1 VEREGLFFYGSDNKN
16 MGHTYIED
24 ISDFVN
30 EEVEIR
36 GWVYNKRSSGKI
48 RFLMVRDG
56 TGIIQGVA
64 TEDDTEPESFSVLE
78 DLNQESS
85 VIVKGKV
92 REDSRAPIGYELTIG
107 SVEVVGD
114 SKDYPITPK
123 SHGTDFLLGNRH
135 LWIRSSKQWAILR
148 IRAEVMKSIEDYL
161 WEKGFLRF
169 DAPIFTPSA
178 CEGTTTLFEVDY
190 FGEPAYLSQSGQLYC
205 EATAAAFGKVYC
217 FGPAF
222 RAEKSKTRRHLTEFW
237 QVEPEMAFAH
247 LDDSIELASGM
258 IDYIIKRVLDNR
270 KRELE
275 VLERDLSP
283 LEAVKL
289 PYPRIRYEDA
299 VKKVNELGES
309 MNPGDDF
316 GAPQETVLGNSYD
329 SPLVVTHFPR
339 EIKAFYMRKEP
350 ENENSTLSFDI
361 LAPEGYG
368 EIVGG
373 GEREFEESKLN
384 KEIKERGLPEGAF
397 KWYLDLRK
405 YGSVPHA
412 GFGLGVERA
421 VAWLCGISHIRQTI
435 PFPRTL
441 GRAYP

>member
-1 VEREGLFFYGSDNKN
+1 MKYAYVEN
-16 MGHTYIED
+16 IA
-24 ISDFVN
+24 DFVDK
-30 EEVEIR
+30 EVEIR

-48 RFLMVRDG
+48 QFLMIRDG

-64 TEDDTEPESFSVLE
+64 NEKDTDPESFSLME
-78 DLNQESS
+78 NLSQESS
-85 VIVKGKV
+85 VIVRGKV
-92 REDSRAPIGYELTIG
+92 REDKRSPIGYELSIG
-107 SVEVVGD
+107 SVEVIGGSD
-114 SKDYPITPK
+114 EYPITPK
-123 SHGTDFLLGNRH
+123 SHGVDFLLGKRH

-148 IRAEVMKSIEDYL
+148 IRAEVVKAVEDYL
-161 WEKGFLRF
+161 WESGFLRF

-205 EATAAAFGKVYC
+205 EATAAAFGRVYC

-237 QVEPEMAFAH
+237 QVEPEIAYAH
-247 LDDSIELASGM
+247 MGDSIELASEM
-258 IDYIIKRVLDNR
+258 IECVVGRVLINR
-270 KRELE
+270 GRELE
-275 VLERDLSP
+275 ILERDVSLLKKIKIP
-283 LEAVKL
+283 F
-289 PYPRIRYEDA
+289 PQIRYEDA

-309 MNPGDDF
+309 MSFGDDF
-316 GAPQETVLGNSYD
+316 GAPQETILGKSYD
-329 SPLVVTHFPR
+329 SPLIVTHFPR

-350 ENENSTLSFDI
+350 GNEEATLSFDI

-373 GEREFEESKLN
+373 GEREFEEVKLK
-384 KEIKERGLPEGAF
+384 KEIKERKLPEDAF
-397 KWYLDLRK
+397 KWYIDLRK

-412 GFGLGVERA
+412 GFGLGIERTL
-421 VAWLCGISHIRQTI
+421 AWICGISHIRQTV

>member
-1 VEREGLFFYGSDNKN
+1 MKY
-16 MGHTYIED
+16 TYIEN
-24 ISDFVN
+24 IADFVDKQ
-30 EEVEIR
+30 VEIR

-48 RFLMVRDG
+48 QFLMVRDG

-64 TEDDTEPESFSVLE
+64 TKEDTDPESFSLMS
-78 DLNQESS
+78 DLDQESS
-85 VIVKGKV
+85 VIVRGKV
-92 REDSRAPIGYELTIG
+92 REDKRAPIGYELSIG
-107 SVEVVGD
+107 SLEVVGE

-123 SHGTDFLLGNRH
+123 SHGVDFLLQNRH
-135 LWIRSSKQWAILR
+135 IWIRSSKQWAILR
-148 IRAEVMKSIEDYL
+148 IRAEVVKAVEDYL
-161 WEKGFLRF
+161 WERGFMRF

-205 EATAAAFGKVYC
+205 EATAAAFGRVYC

-237 QVEPEMAFAH
+237 QVEPEIAYAH

-258 IDYIIKRVLDNR
+258 IEYLIKRVLVNR

-275 VLERDLSP
+275 VLERDVSILERVKSP
-283 LEAVKL
+283 F
-289 PYPRIRYEDA
+289 PRLRYEEA
-299 VKKVNELGES
+299 VKKVNELGEK
-309 MNPGDDF
+309 MNFGEDF
-316 GAPQETVLGNSYD
+316 GAPQETVLGKSYD
-329 SPLVVTHFPR
+329 SPVVVTHFPG
-339 EIKAFYMRKEP
+339 EIKAFYMRKEAG
-350 ENENSTLSFDI
+350 NEEVTLSFDI

-373 GEREFEESKLN
+373 GEREFEAEKLK
-384 KEIKERGLPEGAF
+384 KEIKERKLGEEAF
-397 KWYLDLRK
+397 KWYIDLRE

-412 GFGLGVERA
+412 GFGLGIERT

>member
-1 VEREGLFFYGSDNKN
+1 ME
-16 MGHTYIED
+16 HTYIEK
-24 ISDFVN
+24 IADFVDKQ
-30 EEVEIR
+30 VEIR

-48 RFLMVRDG
+48 QFLMVRDG

-64 TEDDTEPESFSVLE
+64 TEEDTDPKSFSLMS
-78 DLNQESS
+78 DLDQESS
-85 VIVKGKV
+85 VIVRGKV
-92 REDSRAPIGYELTIG
+92 REDKRAPIGYELSI
-107 SVEVVGD
+107 SSLEVVGG
-114 SKDYPITPK
+114 SKDYPIT
-123 SHGTDFLLGNRH
+123 
-135 LWIRSSKQWAILR
+135 R
-148 IRAEVMKSIEDYL
+148 IRAEVVKAVEDYL
-161 WEKGFLRF
+161 WERGFLRF

-237 QVEPEMAFAH
+237 QVEPEMAYAN

-258 IDYIIKRVLDNR
+258 IEYLINRVLINR

-275 VLERDLSP
+275 VLERDVSAFKSIKAP
-283 LEAVKL
+283 F
-289 PYPRIRYEDA
+289 PRIRYEEA

-309 MNPGDDF
+309 MNFGEDF
-316 GAPQETVLGNSYD
+316 GAPQETVLGKSYD
-329 SPLVVTHFPR
+329 SPVVVTHFPS
-339 EIKAFYMRKEP
+339 EIKAFYMRKESG
-350 ENENSTLSFDI
+350 NEEVTLSYDI

-373 GEREFEESKLN
+373 GEREFEEDKLK
-384 KEIKERGLPEGAF
+384 KEIKERRLPEDAF

-412 GFGLGVERA
+412 GFGLGIERT
-421 VAWLCGISHIRQTI
+421 VAWLCGIEHIRQTI

>member
-1 VEREGLFFYGSDNKN
+1 MDC
-16 MGHTYIED
+16 TYIEN
-24 ISDFVN
+24 IAEFVDKQ
-30 EEVEIR
+30 VEIR

-64 TEDDTEPESFSVLE
+64 TEQDTESESFSLME
-78 DLNQESS
+78 NLNQESS
-85 VIVKGKV
+85 VIVRGKV
-92 REDSRAPIGYELTIG
+92 REDKRSPIGYELSIG
-107 SVEVVGD
+107 SVELVGN
-114 SKDYPITPK
+114 SEDYPITPK

-135 LWIRSSKQWAILR
+135 IWIRSSKQWAILR
-148 IRAEVMKSIEDYL
+148 IRAEVMKAVEDYL

-237 QVEPEMAFAH
+237 QIEPEIAYAH
-247 LDDSIELASGM
+247 MDDSIELAIGM
-258 IDYIIKRVLDNR
+258 IEYVIKRVLNNR

-275 VLERDLSP
+275 VLERDVSFLKVIKTP
-283 LEAVKL
+283 F
-289 PYPRIRYEDA
+289 PRIRYEDA
-299 VKKVNELGES
+299 VKKVNELGET
-309 MNPGDDF
+309 MDVGEDF
-316 GAPQETVLGNSYD
+316 GAPQETVLGKNYD
-329 SPLVVTHFPR
+329 SPLIVTHFPS

-350 ENENSTLSFDI
+350 GNEEATLSFDI

-373 GEREFEESKLN
+373 GEREFEEATLK
-384 KEIKERGLPEGAF
+384 KEIKERELPEDAF

-412 GFGLGVERA
+412 GFGLGIERT

>member
-1 VEREGLFFYGSDNKN
+1 MK
-16 MGHTYIED
+16 HTYIEN
-24 ISDFVN
+24 IADFVDKQ
-30 EEVEIR
+30 VEIR

-48 RFLMVRDG
+48 QFLLVRDG

-64 TEDDTEPESFSVLE
+64 TEEDTEPESFSLVG
-78 DLNQESS
+78 DLDQESS
-85 VIVKGKV
+85 VIVRGKV
-92 REDSRAPIGYELTIG
+92 REDKRAPIGYELSIG
-107 SVEVVGD
+107 SLEIVGEC
-114 SKDYPITPK
+114 KDYPITPK
-123 SHGTDFLLGNRH
+123 SHGVDFLLSNRH
-135 LWIRSSKQWAILR
+135 IWIRSSKQWAILR
-148 IRAEVMKSIEDYL
+148 IRAEVVKAVEDYL
-161 WEKGFLRF
+161 WERGFLRF

-237 QVEPEMAFAH
+237 QVEPEIAYAH

-258 IDYIIKRVLDNR
+258 IEYVIRRVLINR
-270 KRELE
+270 RRELE
-275 VLERDLSP
+275 VLERDISLIEHIKAP
-283 LEAVKL
+283 FPK
-289 PYPRIRYEDA
+289 IRYEEA

-309 MNPGDDF
+309 MKFGEDF
-316 GAPQETVLGNSYD
+316 GAPQETVLGKSYD
-329 SPLVVTHFPR
+329 SPVVVTHFPR
-339 EIKAFYMRKEP
+339 EIKAFYMRKESG
-350 ENENSTLSFDI
+350 NEGVTLSFDI

-373 GEREFEESKLN
+373 GEREFEVEKLK
-384 KEIKERGLPEGAF
+384 KEIEERGLPEDAF
-397 KWYLDLRK
+397 KWYIDLRK

-412 GFGLGVERA
+412 GFGLGIERT
-421 VAWLCGISHIRQTI
+421 VAWICGTGHIRQTI

-441 GRAYP
+441 GRVYP

>member
-1 VEREGLFFYGSDNKN
+1 MEREGLFFYGSDNKN

>member
-1 VEREGLFFYGSDNKN
+1 MDC
-16 MGHTYIED
+16 TYIEN
-24 ISDFVN
+24 IAEFVDKQ
-30 EEVEIR
+30 VEIR

-64 TEDDTEPESFSVLE
+64 TEQDTESESFSLME
-78 DLNQESS
+78 NLNQESS
-85 VIVKGKV
+85 VIVRGKV
-92 REDSRAPIGYELTIG
+92 REDKRAPIGYELSIG
-107 SVEVVGD
+107 SVELVGN
-114 SKDYPITPK
+114 SEDYPITPK
-123 SHGTDFLLGNRH
+123 SHGTDFLLQNRH
-135 LWIRSSKQWAILR
+135 IWIRSSKQWAILR
-148 IRAEVMKSIEDYL
+148 IRAEVVKAVEDYL

-237 QVEPEMAFAH
+237 QIEPEIAYAH
-247 LDDSIELASGM
+247 MDDSIELAIGM
-258 IDYIIKRVLDNR
+258 IEYVIKRVLNNR

-275 VLERDLSP
+275 VLERDVSFLKVIKTP
-283 LEAVKL
+283 F
-289 PYPRIRYEDA
+289 PRIRYEDA
-299 VKKVNELGES
+299 VKKVNELGET
-309 MNPGDDF
+309 MDVGEDF
-316 GAPQETVLGNSYD
+316 GAPQETVLGKNYD
-329 SPLVVTHFPR
+329 SPLIVTHFPR

-350 ENENSTLSFDI
+350 GNEEATLSFDI

-373 GEREFEESKLN
+373 GEREFEEEILK
-384 KEIKERGLPEGAF
+384 KEIKERELPEDAF

-412 GFGLGVERA
+412 GFGLGIERT

>member
-1 VEREGLFFYGSDNKN
+1 MKIA
-16 MGHTYIED
+16 YIEK
-24 ISDFVN
+24 IADFVDK
-30 EEVEIR
+30 EVEIR

-48 RFLMVRDG
+48 RFLLVRDG

-64 TEDDTEPESFSVLE
+64 TKDDTEPESFSRME
-78 DLNQESS
+78 SLNQESS
-85 VIVKGKV
+85 VIVRGKV
-92 REDSRAPIGYELTIG
+92 REDKRAPIGYELSIN
-107 SVEVVGD
+107 SLEIVGE
-114 SKDYPITPK
+114 SEDYPITPK
-123 SHGTDFLLGNRH
+123 SHGVDFLLQNRH
-135 LWIRSSKQWAILR
+135 IWIRSSQQWAILR
-148 IRAEVMKSIEDYL
+148 IRAEVVKAVEDYL
-161 WEKGFLRF
+161 WERGFLRF

-237 QVEPEMAFAH
+237 QVEPEIAFAH

-258 IDYIIKRVLDNR
+258 IEYVIERVLINR
-270 KRELE
+270 NRELE
-275 VLERDLSP
+275 VLERDVSL
-283 LEAVKL
+283 LESINA
-289 PYPRIRYEDA
+289 PFPAIRYKDA

-309 MNPGDDF
+309 MDFGEDF
-316 GAPQETVLGNSYD
+316 GAPQETILGKNYD

-350 ENENSTLSFDI
+350 GNEEVTLSFDI

-373 GEREFEESKLN
+373 GEREFDESVLK
-384 KEIKERGLPEGAF
+384 KEIKERKLPEDAF
-397 KWYLDLRK
+397 KWYIDLRE
-405 YGSVPHA
+405 YGTVPHS
-412 GFGLGVERA
+412 GFGLGIERT
-421 VAWLCGISHIRQTI
+421 VAWLCGIRHIRQTI

>member
-1 VEREGLFFYGSDNKN
+1 MDC
-16 MGHTYIED
+16 TYIEN
-24 ISDFVN
+24 IAEFVDKK
-30 EEVEIR
+30 VEIR

-64 TEDDTEPESFSVLE
+64 TENDTEPESFSIME
-78 DLNQESS
+78 NLNQESS
-85 VIVKGKV
+85 IIVRGKV
-92 REDSRAPIGYELTIG
+92 REDKRAPIGYELSIG
-107 SVEVVGD
+107 SVELVGG
-114 SKDYPITPK
+114 SEDYPITPK
-123 SHGTDFLLGNRH
+123 SHGVDFLLQNRH
-135 LWIRSSKQWAILR
+135 IWIRSSKQWAILR
-148 IRAEVMKSIEDYL
+148 IRAEVVKAVEDYL
-161 WEKGFLRF
+161 WEKGFLRL

-190 FGEPAYLSQSGQLYC
+190 FGTPVYLSQSGQLYC

-237 QVEPEMAFAH
+237 QIEPEIAYAH

-258 IDYIIKRVLDNR
+258 IEYLIKRVLDNR

-275 VLERDLSP
+275 VLERDISL
-283 LEAVKL
+283 LESIKT
-289 PYPRIRYEDA
+289 PFPRIRYEDA
-299 VKKVNELGES
+299 VKKVNELGET
-309 MNPGDDF
+309 MDVGEDF
-316 GAPQETVLGNSYD
+316 GAPQETVLGKNYD
-329 SPLVVTHFPR
+329 SPLIVTHFPR

-350 ENENSTLSFDI
+350 GNEEATLSFDI

-373 GEREFEESKLN
+373 GEREFEEAKLK
-384 KEIKERGLPEGAF
+384 KEIKERKLPEDAF
-397 KWYLDLRK
+397 KWYIDLRK

-412 GFGLGVERA
+412 GFGLGIERT

>member
-1 VEREGLFFYGSDNKN
+1 MEW
-16 MGHTYIED
+16 TYIED
-24 ISDFVN
+24 ISGFVGKQ
-30 EEVEIR
+30 VEIR

-48 RFLMVRDG
+48 KFLLVRDG

-64 TEDDTEPESFSVLE
+64 TEKDTEPESFLVME
-78 DLNQESS
+78 NLNQESS
-85 VIVKGKV
+85 VIVRGEV
-92 REDSRAPIGYELTIG
+92 REDKRAPIGYELSIG
-107 SVEVVGD
+107 SVELVGD
-114 SKDYPITPK
+114 SENYPITPK
-123 SHGTDFLLGNRH
+123 SHGPDFLLGNRH
-135 LWIRSSKQWAILR
+135 IWIRSSKQWAILR
-148 IRAEVMKSIEDYL
+148 IRAEVVKAVEDYL
-161 WEKGFLRF
+161 WERGFLKF

-190 FGEPAYLSQSGQLYC
+190 FGTPVYLSQSGQLYC
-205 EATAAAFGKVYC
+205 EATAAAFGRVYC

-237 QVEPEMAFAH
+237 QVEPEIAYAH

-258 IDYIIKRVLDNR
+258 IEYVLKRVLDNR

-275 VLERDLSP
+275 VLERNISL
-283 LEAVKL
+283 LESIEA
-289 PYPRIRYEDA
+289 PFPRIRYEDA
-299 VKKVNELGES
+299 VKKVNELGEP
-309 MNPGDDF
+309 MNLGEDF

-329 SPLVVTHFPR
+329 SPIVVTHFPR
-339 EIKAFYMRKEP
+339 EIKAFYMRKESG
-350 ENENSTLSFDI
+350 NKGATLSFDI

-373 GEREFEESKLN
+373 GEREFEEGKL
-384 KEIKERGLPEGAF
+384 KQEIKERGLPEDAF

-412 GFGLGVERA
+412 GFGLGIERT
-421 VAWLCGISHIRQTI
+421 VAWLSGTKHIRETI

-441 GRAYP
+441 GRVYP

>member
-1 VEREGLFFYGSDNKN
+1 ME
-16 MGHTYIED
+16 HTYIED
-24 ISDFVN
+24 IADFVDK
-30 EEVEIR
+30 EVEIR

-48 RFLMVRDG
+48 QFLMVRDG

-64 TEDDTEPESFSVLE
+64 TKEDTDLKSFSLID
-78 DLNQESS
+78 DLDQESS
-85 VIVKGKV
+85 VIVRGKV
-92 REDSRAPIGYELTIG
+92 REDKRAPIGYELSIG
-107 SVEVVGD
+107 SVEVVGG
-114 SKDYPITPK
+114 SEDYPITPK
-123 SHGTDFLLGNRH
+123 SHGVDFLLQNRH
-135 LWIRSSKQWAILR
+135 IWIRSSKQWAILR
-148 IRAEVMKSIEDYL
+148 VRAEVVKAVEDYL
-161 WEKGFLRF
+161 WERGFLRF

-205 EATAAAFGKVYC
+205 EATAAAFGRVYC

-222 RAEKSKTRRHLTEFW
+222 RAEKTKTRRHLTEFW
-237 QVEPEMAFAH
+237 QIEPEIAYAH

-258 IDYIIKRVLDNR
+258 IVYVIKRVLDNR

-275 VLERDLSP
+275 ILERDISL
-283 LEAVKL
+283 LESVKA
-289 PYPRIRYEDA
+289 PFPRMRYEDA

-309 MNPGDDF
+309 MNFGEDF
-316 GAPQETVLGNSYD
+316 GAPQETVLGKNFD
-329 SPLVVTHFPR
+329 SPLVVTNFPR

-350 ENENSTLSFDI
+350 GNEEVTLSFDI

-373 GEREFEESKLN
+373 GEREFEEEKLK
-384 KEIKERGLPEGAF
+384 KEIKERGLPGDAF
-397 KWYLDLRK
+397 NWYIDLRK

-412 GFGLGVERA
+412 GFGLGIERTI
-421 VAWLCGISHIRQTI
+421 AWLCGISHIRQTI

>member
-1 VEREGLFFYGSDNKN
+1 MKY
-16 MGHTYIED
+16 TYIEN
-24 ISDFVN
+24 IADFVDK
-30 EEVEIR
+30 EVEIR

-48 RFLMVRDG
+48 QFLMVRDG

-64 TEDDTEPESFSVLE
+64 TEKDTEPESFSLM
-78 DLNQESS
+78 DNLDQESS
-85 VIVKGKV
+85 VIVRGRV
-92 REDSRAPIGYELTIG
+92 REDKRAPIGYELSIG
-107 SVEVVGD
+107 SLEVVGE

-123 SHGTDFLLGNRH
+123 SHGVDFLLQNRH
-135 LWIRSSKQWAILR
+135 IWIRSSKQWAILR
-148 IRAEVMKSIEDYL
+148 IRAEVVKAVEDYL
-161 WEKGFLRF
+161 WERGFMRF

-205 EATAAAFGKVYC
+205 EATASAFGRVYC

-237 QVEPEMAFAH
+237 QVEPEIAYAH

-258 IDYIIKRVLDNR
+258 IEYLIERVLINR

-275 VLERDLSP
+275 VLERNISLLEGIKSP
-283 LEAVKL
+283 F
-289 PYPRIRYEDA
+289 PRIRYKDA

-309 MNPGDDF
+309 MNFGEDF
-316 GAPQETVLGNSYD
+316 GAPQETVIGKNYD
-329 SPLVVTHFPR
+329 SPVVVTHFPR

-350 ENENSTLSFDI
+350 GNEELTLSFDI

-373 GEREFEESKLN
+373 GEREFEAEKL
-384 KEIKERGLPEGAF
+384 KREIKERGLGEDAF
-397 KWYLDLRK
+397 KWYIDLRK

-412 GFGLGVERA
+412 GFGLGIERT
-421 VAWLCGISHIRQTI
+421 VAWLCGITHIRQTI

>member
-16 MGHTYIED
+16 MGHTYIEN

-148 IRAEVMKSIEDYL
+148 IRAEVIKSIEDYL

-289 PYPRIRYEDA
+289 PYPRIKYEDA

-329 SPLVVTHFPR
+329 SPLVVTHFPK

-350 ENENSTLSFDI
+350 GNEDSTLSFDI

-384 KEIKERGLPEGAF
+384 KEIKERGLPEDAF

>member
-1 VEREGLFFYGSDNKN
+1 MKY
-16 MGHTYIED
+16 TYIEN
-24 ISDFVN
+24 IADFVDK
-30 EEVEIR
+30 EVEIR
-36 GWVYNKRSSGKI
+36 GWVYNRRSSGKI
-48 RFLMVRDG
+48 QFLMVRDG

-64 TEDDTEPESFSVLE
+64 TKEDTDPESFSLMG
-78 DLNQESS
+78 DLDQESS
-85 VIVKGKV
+85 VIVRGKV
-92 REDSRAPIGYELTIG
+92 REDKRAPIGYELSIG
-107 SVEVVGD
+107 SVEVVGG

-123 SHGTDFLLGNRH
+123 SHGVDFLLGNRH
-135 LWIRSSKQWAILR
+135 IWIRSSKQWAILR
-148 IRAEVMKSIEDYL
+148 IRAEVVKAVEDYL
-161 WEKGFLRF
+161 WEKGFMRF

-205 EATAAAFGKVYC
+205 EATAAAFGRVYC

-237 QVEPEMAFAH
+237 QVEPEIAYAH

-258 IDYIIKRVLDNR
+258 IEYLIKRILMNR

-275 VLERDLSP
+275 VLERDVSLLERVKSP
-283 LEAVKL
+283 F
-289 PYPRIRYEDA
+289 PRLRYEEA
-299 VKKVNELGES
+299 VKKVNELGET
-309 MNPGDDF
+309 MNFGEDF
-316 GAPQETVLGNSYD
+316 GAPQETVIGKSYD
-329 SPLVVTHFPR
+329 SPVVVTHFPG
-339 EIKAFYMRKEP
+339 EIKAFYMRKEAG
-350 ENENSTLSFDI
+350 NEEATLSFDI

-373 GEREFEESKLN
+373 GEREFEADKLN
-384 KEIKERGLPEGAF
+384 KEIKERGLGEEAF
-397 KWYLDLRK
+397 KWYIDLRK

-412 GFGLGVERA
+412 GFGLGIERT

>member
-1 VEREGLFFYGSDNKN
+1 MEY
-16 MGHTYIED
+16 TYIEN
-24 ISDFVN
+24 IADFVDK
-30 EEVEIR
+30 EVEIR

-48 RFLMVRDG
+48 QFLMVRDG

-64 TEDDTEPESFSVLE
+64 TEKDTEPESFTIMGNL
-78 DLNQESS
+78 DQESS
-85 VIVKGKV
+85 VIVRGRV
-92 REDSRAPIGYELTIG
+92 REDKRAPIGYELSIG
-107 SVEVVGD
+107 SVEVVGG

-123 SHGTDFLLGNRH
+123 SHGVDFLLQNRH
-135 LWIRSSKQWAILR
+135 IWIRSSKQWAILR
-148 IRAEVMKSIEDYL
+148 IRAEVVKAVEDYL
-161 WEKGFLRF
+161 WKKGFMRF

-205 EATAAAFGKVYC
+205 EATAAAFGRVYC

-237 QVEPEMAFAH
+237 QVEPEIAYAH
-247 LDDSIELASGM
+247 LDDSIELAGGM
-258 IDYIIKRVLDNR
+258 IEYLIERVLINR

-275 VLERDLSP
+275 VLERDLSL
-283 LEAVKL
+283 LERVKA
-289 PYPRIRYEDA
+289 PFPRIRYEDA

-309 MNPGDDF
+309 MNFGEDF
-316 GAPQETVLGNSYD
+316 GAPQETVIGKNYD
-329 SPLVVTHFPR
+329 SPVVVTHFPG
-339 EIKAFYMRKEP
+339 EIKAFYMRREP
-350 ENENSTLSFDI
+350 GNEELTLSFDI

-373 GEREFEESKLN
+373 GEREFEEEKL
-384 KEIKERGLPEGAF
+384 KREIKERGLGEDAF
-397 KWYLDLRK
+397 KWYVDLRK

-412 GFGLGVERA
+412 GFGLGIERT

-441 GRAYP
+441 GRVYP

>member
-16 MGHTYIED
+16 MGHTYIEN

-148 IRAEVMKSIEDYL
+148 IRAEVIKSIEDYL

-258 IDYIIKRVLDNR
+258 IGYIIGRVLDNR

-309 MNPGDDF
+309 MNLGDDF
-316 GAPQETVLGNSYD
+316 GAPQETVLGNSYG

-350 ENENSTLSFDI
+350 ENEGATLSFDI

-384 KEIKERGLPEGAF
+384 KEIKERGLPEDAF
-397 KWYLDLRK
+397 KWYIDLRK

-412 GFGLGVERA
+412 GFGLGVERTI
-421 VAWLCGISHIRQTI
+421 AWVCGISHIRQTI

>member
-1 VEREGLFFYGSDNKN
+1 MEY
-16 MGHTYIED
+16 TYIEN
-24 ISDFVN
+24 IADFVDKQ
-30 EEVEIR
+30 VEIR

-48 RFLMVRDG
+48 QFLMVRDG

-64 TEDDTEPESFSVLE
+64 TKEDTDPESFSLMS
-78 DLNQESS
+78 DLDQESS
-85 VIVKGKV
+85 VIVRGKV
-92 REDSRAPIGYELTIG
+92 REDKRAPIGYELSIG
-107 SVEVVGD
+107 SLEVVGE

-123 SHGTDFLLGNRH
+123 SHGVDFLLQNRH
-135 LWIRSSKQWAILR
+135 IWIRSSKQWAILR
-148 IRAEVMKSIEDYL
+148 IRAEVVKAVEDYL
-161 WEKGFLRF
+161 WERGFMRF

-205 EATAAAFGKVYC
+205 EATAAAFGRVYC

-237 QVEPEMAFAH
+237 QVEPEIAYAH

-258 IDYIIKRVLDNR
+258 IEYLIKRVLVNR

-275 VLERDLSP
+275 VLERDVSILERVKSP
-283 LEAVKL
+283 F
-289 PYPRIRYEDA
+289 PRLRYEEA
-299 VKKVNELGES
+299 VKKVNELGEK
-309 MNPGDDF
+309 MNFGEDF
-316 GAPQETVLGNSYD
+316 GAPQETVLGKSYD
-329 SPLVVTHFPR
+329 SPVVVTHFPG
-339 EIKAFYMRKEP
+339 EIKAFYMRKEAG
-350 ENENSTLSFDI
+350 NEEVTLSFDI

-373 GEREFEESKLN
+373 GEREFEAEKLK
-384 KEIKERGLPEGAF
+384 KEIKERKLGEEAF
-397 KWYLDLRK
+397 KWYIDLRE

-412 GFGLGVERA
+412 GFGLGIERT

>member
-1 VEREGLFFYGSDNKN
+1 MKY
-16 MGHTYIED
+16 TYIEN
-24 ISDFVN
+24 IADFVDKQ
-30 EEVEIR
+30 VEIR

-48 RFLMVRDG
+48 QFLMVRDG

-64 TEDDTEPESFSVLE
+64 TKEDTDPESFSLMS
-78 DLNQESS
+78 DLDQESS
-85 VIVKGKV
+85 VIVRGKV
-92 REDSRAPIGYELTIG
+92 RADKRAPIGYELSIG
-107 SVEVVGD
+107 SLEVVGE

-123 SHGTDFLLGNRH
+123 SHGVDFLLQNRH
-135 LWIRSSKQWAILR
+135 IWIRSSKQWAILR
-148 IRAEVMKSIEDYL
+148 IRAEVVKAVEDYL
-161 WEKGFLRF
+161 WGRGFMRF

-205 EATAAAFGKVYC
+205 EATAAAFGRVYC

-237 QVEPEMAFAH
+237 QIEPEIAYAH

-258 IDYIIKRVLDNR
+258 IEYLIKRVLINR
-270 KRELE
+270 RRELE
-275 VLERDLSP
+275 VLERDVSRLERVKSP
-283 LEAVKL
+283 F
-289 PYPRIRYEDA
+289 PRIRYEEA
-299 VKKVNELGES
+299 VKKVNELGEK
-309 MNPGDDF
+309 MNFGEDF
-316 GAPQETVLGNSYD
+316 GAPQETVLGKSYD
-329 SPLVVTHFPR
+329 SPVVVTHFPR
-339 EIKAFYMRKEP
+339 EIKAFYMRKEAG
-350 ENENSTLSFDI
+350 NEEFTLSFDI

-373 GEREFEESKLN
+373 GEREFEAEKLK
-384 KEIKERGLPEGAF
+384 KEIKERRLGEEAF
-397 KWYLDLRK
+397 NWYIDLRR

-412 GFGLGVERA
+412 GFGLGIERT

-441 GRAYP
+441 GRVYP

>member
-1 VEREGLFFYGSDNKN
+1 MK
-16 MGHTYIED
+16 HTYIEN
-24 ISDFVN
+24 IADFVDKQ
-30 EEVEIR
+30 VEIR

-48 RFLMVRDG
+48 QFLLVRDG

-64 TEDDTEPESFSVLE
+64 TEEDTEPESFSLMN
-78 DLNQESS
+78 DLDQESS

-92 REDSRAPIGYELTIG
+92 REDSRAPIGYELSIG

-123 SHGTDFLLGNRH
+123 SHGTDFLLQNRH
-135 LWIRSSKQWAILR
+135 IWIRSSKQWAILR
-148 IRAEVMKSIEDYL
+148 IRAEVVKAVEDYL
-161 WEKGFLRF
+161 WERGFLRF

-237 QVEPEMAFAH
+237 QVEPEIAYAH
-247 LDDSIELASGM
+247 LDDSIELASEM
-258 IDYIIKRVLDNR
+258 IEYLIERVLINR

-275 VLERDLSP
+275 VLERDVSL
-283 LEAVKL
+283 LELVETPFPK
-289 PYPRIRYEDA
+289 IKYEEA

-309 MNPGDDF
+309 MNFGDDF
-316 GAPQETVLGNSYD
+316 GAPQETVLGKSYD
-329 SPLVVTHFPR
+329 SPVVVTHFPR
-339 EIKAFYMRKEP
+339 EIKAFYMRKESG
-350 ENENSTLSFDI
+350 NEEVTLSFDI

-373 GEREFEESKLN
+373 GEREFEVEKLK
-384 KEIKERGLPEGAF
+384 KEIEERGLPEDAF
-397 KWYLDLRK
+397 KWYIDLRK

-412 GFGLGVERA
+412 GFGLGIERT
-421 VAWLCGISHIRQTI
+421 VAWICGTGHIRQTI

>member
-1 VEREGLFFYGSDNKN
+1 MEY
-16 MGHTYIED
+16 TCIEK
-24 ISDFVN
+24 IADFVDKQ
-30 EEVEIR
+30 VEIR

-48 RFLMVRDG
+48 QFLMVRDG
-56 TGIIQGVA
+56 TGVIQGVA
-64 TEDDTEPESFSVLE
+64 TEEDTDPKSFSLMG
-78 DLNQESS
+78 DLDQESS
-85 VIVKGKV
+85 VIVRGKV
-92 REDSRAPIGYELTIG
+92 REDKRAPIGYELSI
-107 SVEVVGD
+107 SSLQVVSG

-135 LWIRSSKQWAILR
+135 IWIRSSKQWAILR
-148 IRAEVMKSIEDYL
+148 IRAEVVKAVEDYL

-237 QVEPEMAFAH
+237 QVEPEIAYAH

-258 IDYIIKRVLDNR
+258 IEYLIKRVLTNR

-275 VLERDLSP
+275 VLERDISL
-283 LEAVKL
+283 LEQVKT
-289 PYPRIRYEDA
+289 PFPRIRYEEA

-309 MNPGDDF
+309 MELGEDF
-316 GAPQETVLGNSYD
+316 GAPQETVLGKSFG
-329 SPLVVTHFPR
+329 SPVVVTHFPR
-339 EIKAFYMRKEP
+339 EIKAFYMRKESG
-350 ENENSTLSFDI
+350 NEKVTLSFDI

-373 GEREFEESKLN
+373 GEREFEEDKLK
-384 KEIKERGLPEGAF
+384 KEIKERKLPEDAF
-397 KWYLDLRK
+397 KWYIDLRK

-412 GFGLGVERA
+412 GFGLGIERT
-421 VAWLCGISHIRQTI
+421 VAWLCGIEHIRQTI

>member
-1 VEREGLFFYGSDNKN
+1 
-16 MGHTYIED
+16 MGHTYIEN

-30 EEVEIR
+30 KEVEIR

-56 TGIIQGVA
+56 TGVIQGVA
-64 TEDDTEPESFSVLE
+64 TEDDTEPESFSLLE
-78 DLNQESS
+78 NLDQESS
-85 VIVKGKV
+85 IIVKGTV
-92 REDSRAPIGYELTIG
+92 REDSRAPIGYELSIG
-107 SVEVVGD
+107 SLEIIGG
-114 SKDYPITPK
+114 SEDYPITPK
-123 SHGTDFLLGNRH
+123 SHGVDFLLQNRH
-135 LWIRSSKQWAILR
+135 IWIRSSKQWAILR
-148 IRAEVMKSIEDYL
+148 IRAEVVKSVEDYL

-205 EATAAAFGKVYC
+205 EATAAAFGRVYC

-237 QVEPEMAFAH
+237 QVEPEIAYAH

-258 IDYIIKRVLDNR
+258 IDYIIGRVLDNR

-275 VLERDLSP
+275 VLERDIAP

-299 VKKVNELGES
+299 VRKVNELGET
-309 MNPGDDF
+309 MDIGEDF
-316 GAPQETVLGNSYD
+316 GAPQETVLGKSFD
-329 SPLVVTHFPR
+329 SPLIVTHFPR

-350 ENENSTLSFDI
+350 ENEDATLSFDI

-373 GEREFEESKLN
+373 GEREFEVSKLN
-384 KEIKERGLPEGAF
+384 KEIQERGLPEDAF
-397 KWYLDLRK
+397 KWYIDLRK

-412 GFGLGVERA
+412 GFGLGIERTI
-421 VAWLCGISHIRQTI
+421 AWICGISHIRQTI

>member
-1 VEREGLFFYGSDNKN
+1 MK
-16 MGHTYIED
+16 HTYIEN
-24 ISDFVN
+24 IADFVDKQ
-30 EEVEIR
+30 VEIR

-48 RFLMVRDG
+48 QFLLVRDG

-64 TEDDTEPESFSVLE
+64 TEEDTEPESFSLMN
-78 DLNQESS
+78 DLDQESS

-92 REDSRAPIGYELTIG
+92 REDSRAPIGYELSIG

-123 SHGTDFLLGNRH
+123 SHGTDFLLQNRH
-135 LWIRSSKQWAILR
+135 IWIRSSKQWAILR
-148 IRAEVMKSIEDYL
+148 IRAEVVKAVEDYL
-161 WEKGFLRF
+161 WERGFLRF

-237 QVEPEMAFAH
+237 QVEPEIAYAH
-247 LDDSIELASGM
+247 LDDSIELASEM
-258 IDYIIKRVLDNR
+258 IEYLIERVLINR

-275 VLERDLSP
+275 VLERDVSL
-283 LEAVKL
+283 LELVKT
-289 PYPRIRYEDA
+289 PFPKIRYEEA

-309 MNPGDDF
+309 MNFGDDF
-316 GAPQETVLGNSYD
+316 GAPQETVLGKSYD
-329 SPLVVTHFPR
+329 SPVVVTHFPR
-339 EIKAFYMRKEP
+339 EIKAFYMRKESG
-350 ENENSTLSFDI
+350 NEEVTLSFDI

-373 GEREFEESKLN
+373 GEREFEVEKL
-384 KEIKERGLPEGAF
+384 KKGIEERGLPEDAF
-397 KWYLDLRK
+397 KWYIDLRK

-412 GFGLGVERA
+412 GFGLGIERT
-421 VAWLCGISHIRQTI
+421 VAWICGTGHIRQTI

>member
-1 VEREGLFFYGSDNKN
+1 MK
-16 MGHTYIED
+16 HAYIEK
-24 ISDFVN
+24 IADFVDK
-30 EEVEIR
+30 EVEIR

-48 RFLMVRDG
+48 QFLMVRDG
-56 TGIIQGVA
+56 TGVIQGVA
-64 TEDDTEPESFSVLE
+64 TGEDTDPESFSVIEGL
-78 DLNQESS
+78 DQESS
-85 VIVKGKV
+85 VIVRGKV
-92 REDSRAPIGYELTIG
+92 REDKRAPIGYELSIN
-107 SVEVVGD
+107 SLEVVGG

-135 LWIRSSKQWAILR
+135 IWIRSSKQWAILR
-148 IRAEVMKSIEDYL
+148 IRAEVVKAVEDYL
-161 WEKGFLRF
+161 WERGFLRF

-237 QVEPEMAFAH
+237 QVEPEIAYAH

-258 IDYIIKRVLDNR
+258 IEYLIKRVLNNR

-275 VLERDLSP
+275 VLERDISALKSIKAP
-283 LEAVKL
+283 F
-289 PYPRIRYEDA
+289 PRIRYEEA

-309 MNPGDDF
+309 MNFGEDF
-316 GAPQETVLGNSYD
+316 GAPQETVLGKSYD
-329 SPLVVTHFPR
+329 SPVVVTHFPR
-339 EIKAFYMRKEP
+339 EIKAFYMRKEFG
-350 ENENSTLSFDI
+350 NEEVTLSFDI

-373 GEREFEESKLN
+373 GEREFEEDKLK
-384 KEIKERGLPEGAF
+384 KEIKERRLPEDAF

-412 GFGLGVERA
+412 GFGLGIERT
-421 VAWLCGISHIRQTI
+421 VAWLCGTGHIRQTI

>member
-1 VEREGLFFYGSDNKN
+1 MKYAYVENIA
-16 MGHTYIED
+16 H
-24 ISDFVN
+24 FVDK
-30 EEVEIR
+30 EVEIR
-36 GWVYNKRSSGKI
+36 GWVHNKRSSGKI
-48 RFLMVRDG
+48 QFIMIRDG

-64 TEDDTEPESFSVLE
+64 TEQDTEPESFSLME
-78 DLNQESS
+78 NLSQESS
-85 VIVKGKV
+85 IIVRGRV
-92 REDSRAPIGYELTIG
+92 REDKRAPIGYELSIG
-107 SVEVVGD
+107 SVELIGN
-114 SKDYPITPK
+114 SEDYPITPK

-135 LWIRSSKQWAILR
+135 IWIRSSQQWAILR
-148 IRAEVMKSIEDYL
+148 IRAEVVKAVEDYL
-161 WEKGFLRF
+161 WERGFLRF

-205 EATAAAFGKVYC
+205 EATAAAFGRVYC

-237 QVEPEMAFAH
+237 QVEPEIAYASM
-247 LDDSIELASGM
+247 DDSIELASRM
-258 IDYIIKRVLDNR
+258 IEYVVGRVLINR
-270 KRELE
+270 RRELE
-275 VLERDLSP
+275 VLERNISLLKDIKIP
-283 LEAVKL
+283 F
-289 PYPRIRYEDA
+289 PRIRYEDA

-309 MNPGDDF
+309 MNFGDDF
-316 GAPQETVLGNSYD
+316 GAPQETVLGKSYD
-329 SPLVVTHFPR
+329 SPLIVTHFPR

-350 ENENSTLSFDI
+350 GNEEATLSFDI

-373 GEREFEESKLN
+373 GEREFEEDKLK
-384 KEIKERGLPEGAF
+384 KEIKERKLPEDAF
-397 KWYLDLRK
+397 KWYIDLRK

-412 GFGLGVERA
+412 GFGLGIERT
-421 VAWLCGISHIRQTI
+421 VAWICGISHIRQTI

>member
-1 VEREGLFFYGSDNKN
+1 VEKEGLFFYGSDNKN

>member
-1 VEREGLFFYGSDNKN
+1 
-16 MGHTYIED
+16 MQHTYIEN
-24 ISDFVN
+24 IADFVDKQ
-30 EEVEIR
+30 VEIR

-48 RFLMVRDG
+48 QFLMLRDG

-64 TEDDTEPESFSVLE
+64 TREDTEPESFSLM
-78 DLNQESS
+78 DNLDQESS
-85 VIVKGKV
+85 VIVRGKV
-92 REDSRAPIGYELTIG
+92 REEKRAPIGYELSIG
-107 SVEVVGD
+107 SLEVVGG
-114 SKDYPITPK
+114 SENYPITPK
-123 SHGTDFLLGNRH
+123 SHGVDFLLQNRH
-135 LWIRSSKQWAILR
+135 IWIRSSKQWAILR
-148 IRAEVMKSIEDYL
+148 IRAEVVKAVEDYL
-161 WEKGFLRF
+161 WEKSFMRF

-237 QVEPEMAFAH
+237 QVEPEIAYANM
-247 LDDSIELASGM
+247 DDSIELACGM
-258 IDYIIKRVLDNR
+258 IDFVIERVLNNR

-275 VLERDLSP
+275 VLERDMSLLESIKSP
-283 LEAVKL
+283 F
-289 PYPRIRYEDA
+289 PRIRYEDA

-309 MNPGDDF
+309 MKFGEDF
-316 GAPQETVLGNSYD
+316 GAPQETVLGKSYET
-329 SPLVVTHFPR
+329 PVVVTRFPR
-339 EIKAFYMRKEP
+339 EIKAFYMRKESG
-350 ENENSTLSFDI
+350 NEEVTLSFDI

-373 GEREFEESKLN
+373 GEREFEEEKLR
-384 KEIKERGLPEGAF
+384 KEISERGLGEDAF
-397 KWYLDLRK
+397 KWYIDLRK

-412 GFGLGVERA
+412 GFGLGIERT